1 MLGCCSRHFY
11 CCLCI
16 GSSSRL
22 LEETLQV
29 LSAECPG
36 SQGENTF
43 GFSVWDG
50 EPLFNLPVYRACRY
64 RRRSRPSFRTRP
76 IVNPVYKSK
85 PCRQTCLRTDG
96 ASAYVPAAILHIA
109 EHGVMDPYQGLI
121 YFLSYPC
128 ACWKHDTP
136 LMHPCQAR
144 ALFCR
149 VCLMELEHMGRVR
162 AYPRPAIKPS
172 GVSSRMCRSSG
183 YAACRFAP
191 AGKVHGQ
198 SSREY
203 HPDPNALLLTSSAA
217 CVRSSNEASPLSLSR
232 LQATVGSA
240 CGISHLFFA
249 RRPIG
254 ALSKRGFC
262 PESSAVW

>member
-29 LSAECPG
+29 LSTECPG
-36 SQGENTF
+36 SQSENTF

-149 VCLMELEHMGRVR
+149 VCLMELEHMTR
-162 AYPRPAIKPS
+162 ARQS
-172 GVSSRMCRSSG
+172 VS
-183 YAACRFAP
+183 
-191 AGKVHGQ
+191 
-198 SSREY
+198 
-203 HPDPNALLLTSSAA
+203 
-217 CVRSSNEASPLSLSR
+217 EASNQSN
-232 LQATVGSA
+232 LQECLAGCAVALGMQPVDLRQQARCTDSPHGSTIQTLMLY
-240 CGISHLFFA
+240 C
-249 RRPIG
+249 
-254 ALSKRGFC
+254 
-262 PESSAVW
+262 